1 MKSIIFVY
9 IVMVSMVFS
18 SCNYLD
24 VMPDTR
30 AKIEDSYNTPSR
42 TEGFLYSCYSYLPK
56 KRMSNIGST
65 ISVNPIDRLTGGET
79 TSYYKAGENGGVLTA
94 GKYTPAAPLLAGEV
108 WNTCMVGIRQCYEFL
123 DIIDQAS
130 VSIEEERTIF
140 KSEALFL
147 IAYYHFHLLQAFGP
161 SPIIRHKFDP
171 DISDFSEM
179 PARSS
184 YDDVVKFIDETLEQ
198 AMPGLVDTHTP
209 NNFGR
214 ATKHVAR
221 ALRSRMYLYA
231 ASPLFNGNSE
241 FYNDF
246 VDADGKHLISQE
258 YSVKK
263 WEKSAEV
270 TLDAIREAEKV
281 YHLYGDVEAGEPT
294 AAKPGFT
301 SSTESGKAQR
311 RVRYCFMDAANLCE
325 VIMGDNRTETLYD
338 VQIRSSVRQTK
349 QAPFAM
355 ANSTAPTLQM
365 VELFYTKNGLPIDKD
380 EEYGYSERYE
390 LINLPKN
397 FDGNM
402 YADRPNDQTIKLH
415 LNREPR
421 FYSWIGFANGNYEIS
436 RYNAVDLAFNKAYVP
451 GGLKMVAGGAH
462 GWKTGQ
468 TTHFSVTGYLNK
480 KFTHPGLTTKLIQY
494 PFPVFRLAEL
504 YLNYAEALIET
515 GNPANYSIARNYIDK
530 VRVRAGIPIIEES
543 LEHATSDWK
552 GKKDDQ
558 EVLRQIVRQERQI
571 EFYLENQ
578 RFWDLRRWKKA
589 EALNEHFKGWNIAG
603 TSIIE
608 FFKEPQNNP
617 FLTNSF
623 SREHY
628 LMPVPLSEIERMP
641 QLIQNPYYK

>member
-1 MKSIIFVY
+1 
-9 IVMVSMVFS
+9 
-18 SCNYLD
+18 
-24 VMPDTR
+24 
-30 AKIEDSYNTPSR
+30 
-42 TEGFLYSCYSYLPK
+42 
-56 KRMSNIGST
+56 
-65 ISVNPIDRLTGGET
+65 
-79 TSYYKAGENGGVLTA
+79 
-94 GKYTPAAPLLAGEV
+94 
-108 WNTCMVGIRQCYEFL
+108 
-123 DIIDQAS
+123 
-130 VSIEEERTIF
+130 
-140 KSEALFL
+140 
-147 IAYYHFHLLQAFGP
+147 
-161 SPIIRHKFDP
+161 
-171 DISDFSEM
+171 
-179 PARSS
+179 
-184 YDDVVKFIDETLEQ
+184 
-198 AMPGLVDTHTP
+198 
-209 NNFGR
+209 
-214 ATKHVAR
+214 
-221 ALRSRMYLYA
+221 
-231 ASPLFNGNSE
+231 
-241 FYNDF
+241 
-246 VDADGKHLISQE
+246 
-258 YSVKK
+258 
-263 WEKSAEV
+263 
-270 TLDAIREAEKV
+270 
-281 YHLYGDVEAGEPT
+281 
-294 AAKPGFT
+294 
-301 SSTESGKAQR
+301 
-311 RVRYCFMDAANLCE
+311 
-325 VIMGDNRTETLYD
+325 
-338 VQIRSSVRQTK
+338 
-349 QAPFAM
+349 
-355 ANSTAPTLQM
+355 M

>member
-1 MKSIIFVY
+1 VAQY
-9 IVMVSMVFS
+9 YR
-18 SCNYLD
+18 N
-24 VMPDTR
+24 TR
-30 AKIEDSYNTPSR
+30 ATRASINQAIMNAFTKSVNINENIKVLTRLPVFTYWTTNYDTLIEDGIKEANRNPDVKSEP
-42 TEGFLYSCYSYLPK
+42 EQL
-56 KRMSNIGST
+56 ST
-65 ISVNPIDRLTGGET
+65 TKPNRDAVVYKMHGDATNP
-79 TSYYKAGENGGVLTA
+79 AHAVLT
-94 GKYTPAAPLLAGEV
+94 KYD
-108 WNTCMVGIRQCYEFL
+108 YEM
-123 DIIDQAS
+123 
-130 VSIEEERTIF
+130 
-140 KSEALFL
+140 
-147 IAYYHFHLLQAFGP
+147 Y
-161 SPIIRHKFDP
+161 
-171 DISDFSEM
+171 
-179 PARSS
+179 
-184 YDDVVKFIDETLEQ
+184 EQ
-198 AMPGLVDTHTP
+198 K
-209 NNFGR
+209 R
-214 ATKHVAR
+214 
-221 ALRSRMYLYA
+221 
-231 ASPLFNGNSE
+231 PLFRTALKG
-241 FYNDF
+241 D
-246 VDADGKHLISQE
+246 LISKTFLFIGFSFEDPNLDYILGQIHSLLGEDIHDHYCFFKRIQCEE
-258 YSVKK
+258 YS
-263 WEKSAEV
+263 S
-270 TLDAIREAEKV
+270 
-281 YHLYGDVEAGEPT
+281 
-294 AAKPGFT
+294 
-301 SSTESGKAQR
+301 
-311 RVRYCFMDAANLCE
+311 
-325 VIMGDNRTETLYD
+325 
-338 VQIRSSVRQTK
+338 
-349 QAPFAM
+349 
-355 ANSTAPTLQM
+355 
-365 VELFYTKNGLPIDKD
+365 D